1 MLKGFK
7 SQRLI
12 ALFLA
17 GWMFLN
23 FPLLALWD
31 GEARVFGLPL
41 FPLGLFI
48 IWTVLIVALALIAE
62 RRED

>member
-1 MLKGFK
+1 MIKSIK

-31 GEARVFGLPL
+31 GDARVFGLPL
-41 FPLGLFI
+41 FPLGLFVV
-48 IWTVLIVALALIAE
+48 WGVLIVSLAIVVE

>member
-1 MLKGFK
+1 MQKGIK

-12 ALFLA
+12 ALFLT

-41 FPLGLFI
+41 FPLGLFV
-48 IWTVLIVALALIAE
+48 IWAVLIVTLALIAE
-62 RRED
+62 RKED